1 MVESFSGRTSEENKP
16 IVGKNAFTHK
26 AGLHVK
32 TVIEE
37 PKSYEAISP
46 ETVYRKRHI
55 IIDKYT
61 GKAALK
67 NKLEVMGMHLKD
79 RQLKATLKKIKAQ
92 PEKVFW
98 KDEELISLANSIK
111 IKV

>member
-1 MVESFSGRTSEENKP
+1 
-16 IVGKNAFTHK
+16 VGKNAFTHK

-32 TVIEE
+32 AVMEE

-55 IIDKYT
+55 VIDKYT

-67 NKLEVMGMHLKD
+67 NKLDIMGMHLKD
-79 RQLKATLKKIKAQ
+79 WQLKATLKEIKAH
-92 PEKVFW
+92 PEKVSW
-98 KDEELISLANSIK
+98 KDDELISLANSII